1 MANPIRV
8 ALLHGYALE
17 GSGSNVYV
25 QNLSSHLAEQGHDVH
40 IVCQDRA
47 WPPPPQVAEVRFY
60 RHDGTTKEARRSE
73 HDGARVM
80 VHQPT
85 LGPVLPVYNWDSY
98 PGFDHVV
105 PFTELGDELLERYI
119 ESHANAL
126 QTVVEEHN
134 IQVIH
139 ANHVVA
145 MPEVARRVSVLTG
158 VPFIIMPHGSAIEYT
173 VRRDE
178 RYLHLA
184 ERSLRDCAAVVVG
197 GDEMLDR
204 MDAVWGESL
213 GHRAKAHSIP
223 TGVDLEV
230 FRLPSGSIA
239 PVHEQEST
247 DLGNNRDL
255 ATSLADAASQLET
268 DQELIDLIDGHRD
281 RYSPHHPD
289 GDFEESLEE
298 LDFENN
304 RIVFFGGKLVAG
316 KGVHTLITA
325 MVEVCAE
332 DPRARLVVVGQ
343 GPFREALQ
351 LLLAALVRGD
361 HALFSRVV
369 RLGWKFDGKAAAP
382 LEELL
387 PFVEEARFQALH
399 ETAQRAEVDQRI
411 RFMGYLTHSRLAELL
426 RHSMVAVLPS
436 AVPEAYPLSLAESLA
451 AGIFPVVTDHGGARF
466 FVDGLVR
473 DVGRPRCDF
482 AVDPSPDEAVFSLA
496 QTLLRRLR
504 QPGGPDVRARDIAE
518 ANYGWPSI
526 ANAVAHLYRGTIAG
540 AAQ

>member
-1 MANPIRV
+1 MVNSIRV

-25 QNLSSHLAEQGHDVH
+25 QNLSSHLAEQGHHVH
-40 IVCQDRA
+40 VVCQDRA

-60 RHDGTTKEARRSE
+60 RHDGSTKETRCSS
-73 HDGARVM
+73 HVGARVL
-80 VHQPT
+80 VHQPS

-98 PGFDHVV
+98 PGFERVV
-105 PFTELGDELLERYI
+105 PFTELDDDELERYI
-119 ESHANAL
+119 ESHTNAL
-126 QTVVEEHN
+126 RSVVEEHD

-145 MPEVARRVSVLTG
+145 MPEVARRVSESTG

-184 ERSLRDCAAVVVG
+184 ERSLRECAAVVVG

-204 MDAVWGESL
+204 MDAVWGGSL

-230 FRLPSGSIA
+230 FRLPSESIA
-239 PVHEQEST
+239 PVQREEAQG
-247 DLGNNRDL
+247 LGNHREL
-255 ATSLADAASQLET
+255 AAFLSDEASSLDT
-268 DQELIDLIDGHRD
+268 DHDLIELVDAHRS
-281 RYSPHHPD
+281 RYSAHHPD
-289 GDFEESLEE
+289 GDFEESLRE
-298 LDFENN
+298 LDFEGN
-304 RIVFFGGKLVAG
+304 RVVFFGGKLVAG
-316 KGVHTLITA
+316 KGVHTLIAA
-325 MVEVCAE
+325 MVEVCE
-332 DPRARLVVVGQ
+332 VDPLARLAIVGQ
-343 GPFREALQ
+343 GTFREALQ

-361 HALFSRVV
+361 HALFARVV
-369 RLGWKFDGKAAAP
+369 RLGWKFDGKTAAP
-382 LEELL
+382 LEELQ
-387 PFVEEARFQALH
+387 PFVDKTRFHALH
-399 ETAQRAEVDQRI
+399 ETAKRVELNERI

-426 RHSMVAVLPS
+426 RHSVLAVLPS
-436 AVPEAYPLSLAESLA
+436 AIPEAYPLSLAESLA

-482 AVDPSPDEAVFSLA
+482 AVDPSPEAAVSSLA
-496 QTLLRRLR
+496 RTLIRRLD
-504 QPGGPDVRARDIAE
+504 QPRGPDPRARNIAE

-526 ANAVAHLYRGTIAG
+526 AGAVAHLYQGTIASG
-540 AAQ
+540 GQ